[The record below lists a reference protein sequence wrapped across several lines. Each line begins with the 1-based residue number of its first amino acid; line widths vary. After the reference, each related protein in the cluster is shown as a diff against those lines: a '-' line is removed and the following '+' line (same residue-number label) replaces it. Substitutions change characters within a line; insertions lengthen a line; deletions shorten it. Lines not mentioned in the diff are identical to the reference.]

1 MEDAWGEA
9 NVLLE
14 LLLHPSAP
22 GALLKDHLLVHL
34 ILPKGVGGNQVSSG
48 RERPESVLAQ
58 SLASVP
64 PGSPRGPR
72 HQPNCPPS
80 GVCTRVTWGTPN
92 HMLPQGQRRTGPLPL
107 LVGGDHVR
115 VLQRGPDQAP

>member
-1 MEDAWGEA
+1 MEDAWGKA

-14 LLLHPSAP
+14 LLLHPPAP

-34 ILPKGVGGNQVSSG
+34 ILPKGVGGNQVGSG
-48 RERPESVLAQ
+48 RERPGSVLAQ

-80 GVCTRVTWGTPN
+80 GLYKSHLGDPKPHVPPGPN
-92 HMLPQGQRRTGPLPL
+92 EGRPPAP
-107 LVGGDHVR
+107 VGR
-115 VLQRGPDQAP
+115 